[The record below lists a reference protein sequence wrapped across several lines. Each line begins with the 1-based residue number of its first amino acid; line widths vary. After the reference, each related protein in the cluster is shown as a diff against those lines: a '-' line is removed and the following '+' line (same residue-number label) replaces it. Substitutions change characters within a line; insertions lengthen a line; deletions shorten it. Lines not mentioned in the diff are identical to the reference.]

1 VSDEDLSEV
10 IDGKSSWVD
19 PKLDRNR
26 VELDN
31 EDLSEVADVSCV
43 HDRNR
48 VELDSED
55 PNEIV
60 VILCVHDRVVELD
73 SVARG
78 GLLLDR
84 AMTEGLRQD
93 SVVRDDVGL
102 DREVA
107 EGVNHG
113 AVVLDVVVAREVL
126 VRLVLHKSARLT
138 SAEVVPAS
146 RTPGSIARVRPV
158 TV

>member
-60 VILCVHDRVVELD
+60 ILCVHDRVVELAR
-73 SVARG
+73 VARG
-78 GLLLDR
+78 GSLLDR

-146 RTPGSIARVRPV
+146 RTPGSIARVKPM